1 MLERLSWKKLVWGL
15 VLFCLPAVILSLFIG
30 QLAWL
35 LVIALFLAL
44 IWHGYNLLKL
54 SDWLWLDRNMLPPAG
69 RGGWEPIFY
78 GIYQLQQRN
87 RKRRREL
94 ALLIKRFRNGAESL
108 PDAIVIMTTE
118 GNIFWC
124 NRLAQHLLGFR
135 WPEDNGQHIFNL
147 LRYPDF
153 SRYITANDFSHPLSI
168 ELNNGNMIEFRIMP
182 YSEKQLL
189 MVARD
194 ITQKRQLENTRRD
207 FFANVSHEL
216 KTPLTV
222 LQGYLEM
229 MEDQAFDTNVNQK
242 VIGTMREQI
251 RRMDG
256 LVQQLLHLSKIEGG
270 PQVNMNEVVDVPNI
284 LKILQREVLQ
294 RKVLALGNEQHDIVF
309 DIDERLKVFG
319 NEEQL
324 RSAMSNLVYN
334 AITHTPPGTRIEV
347 SWRDVSQ
354 GAQFKVE
361 DNGGGISAEHL
372 PRLTERF
379 YRVDLARSRQ
389 TGGNGLGLS
398 IVKHALH
405 HYNTHLDIASTLGK
419 GSVFSFLLASRLI
432 ASAKNRFTTK

>member
-1 MLERLSWKKLVWGL
+1 MLERLSWKKLAWGI
-15 VLFCLPAVILSLFIG
+15 VLFCLPALFLSLFIG
-30 QLAWL
+30 HLAWL

-44 IWHGYNLLKL
+44 VWHGYNLLKL
-54 SDWLWLDRNMLPPAG
+54 SDWLWLDRRMLPPAS

-78 GIYQLQQRN
+78 GIYQMQQRN

-94 ALLIKRFRNGAESL
+94 TLLIKRFRSGAESL
-108 PDAIVIMTTE
+108 PDAVVMMTQE

-153 SRYITANDFSHPLSI
+153 SRYITANDFSRPLSI
-168 ELNNGNMIEFRIMP
+168 ELNNGNMMEFRIMP
-182 YSEKQLL
+182 YFETQLL
-189 MVARD
+189 MVVRD
-194 ITQKRQLENTRRD
+194 VTQKRQLENARRD

-229 MEDQAFDTNVNQK
+229 MEDQMVGNKVHQK

-251 RRMDG
+251 QRMDG

-270 PQVNMNEVVDVPNI
+270 PQVDMSEIVNVPNL
-284 LKILQREVLQ
+284 LKILQQEAV
-294 RKVLALGNEQHDIVF
+294 ALGNEQYDIVF
-309 DIDERLKVFG
+309 DIDEKLKVFG

-334 AITHTPPGTRIEV
+334 AIRHTPSGTRIEV
-347 SWRDVSQ
+347 SWQSVSQ
-354 GAQFKVE
+354 GVRFTVK

-379 YRVDLARSRQ
+379 YRVDRARSRQ
-389 TGGNGLGLS
+389 TGGNGLGLA

-405 HYNTHLDIASTLGK
+405 HYNTHLNISSTLGK
-419 GSVFSFLLASRLI
+419 GAVFSFLLASQLI
-432 ASAKNRFTTK
+432 VPAENSFIEK

>member
-1 MLERLSWKKLVWGL
+1 MLERLSWKKLVLGF
-15 VLFCLPAVILSLFIG
+15 VLFCLPAVILSLFVG
-30 QLAWL
+30 HLAWL

-44 IWHGYNLLKL
+44 VWHSYNLLKL
-54 SDWLWLDRNMLPPAG
+54 SHWLWLDRSMLPPAG

-78 GIYQLQQRN
+78 GIYQMQQRN

-94 ALLIKRFRNGAESL
+94 ALLIKRFRSGAESL
-108 PDAIVIMTTE
+108 PDAIVMMTTE

-153 SRYITANDFSHPLSI
+153 SRYITANDFSRPLTI
-168 ELNNGNMIEFRIMP
+168 ELNNGNMMEFRVMP
-182 YSEKQLL
+182 YSERQLL
-189 MVARD
+189 MVVRD
-194 ITQKRQLENTRRD
+194 ITQKRLLENSRRD

-216 KTPLTV
+216 RTPLTV

-229 MEDQAFDTNVNQK
+229 MQDQVIGSQVNQK
-242 VIGTMREQI
+242 AVSTMQEQI
-251 RRMDG
+251 RRMDS
-256 LVQQLLHLSKIEGG
+256 LVTQLLHLSKIEVG
-270 PQVNMNEVVDVPNI
+270 PQVDMNKVVDVPVMLN
-284 LKILQREVLQ
+284 LLQQET
-294 RKVLALGNEQHDIVF
+294 LALGNNQYDIIFNV
-309 DIDERLKVFG
+309 DEKLKVFG

-334 AITHTPPGTRIEV
+334 SIRHTPEGTRIEV
-347 SWRDVSQ
+347 SWQRVAQ
-354 GAQFKVE
+354 GALFKVE

-379 YRVDLARSRQ
+379 YRVDRARSRQ
-389 TGGNGLGLS
+389 TGGSGLGLA

-405 HYNTHLDIASTLGK
+405 HYNTNLDISSALGK
-419 GSVFSFLLASRLI
+419 GSIFSFLLASRLI
-432 ASAKNRFTTK
+432 VSTKKSLNKN

>member
-1 MLERLSWKKLVWGL
+1 MLKRLSWKKLVWGI
-15 VLFCLPAVILSLFIG
+15 VLFCLPALFLSLFIG
-30 QLAWL
+30 HLAWL

-44 IWHGYNLLKL
+44 VWHGYNLLKL
-54 SDWLWLDRNMLPPAG
+54 SNWLWLDRSTLPPVG

-78 GIYQLQQRN
+78 GIYQMQQRN

-94 ALLIKRFRNGAESL
+94 GLLIKRFRSGAESL
-108 PDAIVIMTTE
+108 PDAVVMMTKE
-118 GNIFWC
+118 GHIFWC

-153 SRYITANDFSHPLSI
+153 SRYITAKDFSRPLSI
-168 ELNNGNMIEFRIMP
+168 ELNNGNMMEFRIMP
-182 YSEKQLL
+182 YFETQLL
-189 MVARD
+189 MVVRD
-194 ITQKRQLENTRRD
+194 VTQKRRLENARRD
-207 FFANVSHEL
+207 FFTNVSHEL

-229 MEDQAFDTNVNQK
+229 MEDQVVGNKVNQK
-242 VIGTMREQI
+242 FIGTMREQI
-251 RRMDG
+251 QRMDG

-270 PQVNMNEVVDVPNI
+270 PQVDMSEIVDVPNI
-284 LKILQREVLQ
+284 LKILQQEAV
-294 RKVLALGNEQHDIVF
+294 ALGNEQYDIVF
-309 DIDERLKVFG
+309 NVDEKLKVFG

-334 AITHTPPGTRIEV
+334 AIRHTPSGTRIEV
-347 SWRDVSQ
+347 SWQSVSQ
-354 GAQFKVE
+354 GARFKVQ

-379 YRVDLARSRQ
+379 YRVDRARSRQ
-389 TGGNGLGLS
+389 TGGNGLGLA

-405 HYNTHLDIASTLGK
+405 HYNTHLNISSTLGK
-419 GSVFSFLLASRLI
+419 GAVFSFLLASRLI
-432 ASAKNRFTTK
+432 VPAKNSFVKK

>member
-30 QLAWL
+30 HLAWL

-44 IWHGYNLLKL
+44 VWHGYNLLKL

-94 ALLIKRFRNGAESL
+94 ALLIKRFRSGAESL

-168 ELNNGNMIEFRIMP
+168 ELNNGNMMEFRIMP

-194 ITQKRQLENTRRD
+194 ITQKRQLENARRD

-229 MEDQAFDTNVNQK
+229 MEDQAFDNKVNQK

-270 PQVNMNEVVDVPNI
+270 AQVDMNEVVDVPNL
-284 LKILQREVLQ
+284 LKVLQRE
-294 RKVLALGNEQHDIVF
+294 VLALGNEQYDIVF
-309 DIDERLKVFG
+309 DIDEKLKVFG

-334 AITHTPPGTRIEV
+334 AIRHTSPGTRIEV
-347 SWRDVSQ
+347 SWQNVSQ
-354 GAQFKVE
+354 GALFTVK

-379 YRVDLARSRQ
+379 YRVDRARSRQ
-389 TGGNGLGLS
+389 TGGNGLGLA

-405 HYNTHLDIASTLGK
+405 HYNTHLDIESTLGK
-419 GSVFSFLLASRLI
+419 GSVFSFLLASQLI
-432 ASAKNRFTTK
+432 VSAKNSFMTK